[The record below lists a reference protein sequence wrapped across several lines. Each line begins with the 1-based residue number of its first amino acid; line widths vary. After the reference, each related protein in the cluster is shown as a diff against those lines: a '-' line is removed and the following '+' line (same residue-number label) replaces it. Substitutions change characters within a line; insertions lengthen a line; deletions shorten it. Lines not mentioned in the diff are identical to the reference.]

1 MKLSPESEAVVK
13 ETASVVADIADDATV
28 LFYRDMF
35 AAHPELLNVFNQAN
49 QAIGEQP
56 KALAASVVAF
66 AVHLIDPDAPD
77 FTPVMQRIAHKHVSL
92 GITASQYL
100 IVGRYLLGA
109 VAKVL
114 GDAATPEIAAAWDEV
129 YWLFATAL
137 IAEEARLYAEAG
149 TDPARRRTV

>member
-66 AVHLIDPDAPD
+66 AV
-77 FTPVMQRIAHKHVSL
+77 
-92 GITASQYL
+92 
-100 IVGRYLLGA
+100 
-109 VAKVL
+109 
-114 GDAATPEIAAAWDEV
+114 
-129 YWLFATAL
+129 
-137 IAEEARLYAEAG
+137 
-149 TDPARRRTV
+149 